1 MKPYGVVC
9 TNVSFLD
16 QIYKWVCPM
25 DPQIKKSFH
34 FVASKNGKR
43 NKGKKKKSNGR
54 NKGKKLKMF

>member
-1 MKPYGVVC
+1 
-9 TNVSFLD
+9 
-16 QIYKWVCPM
+16 M